1 MGELE
6 EKETGPTE
14 TSPQQEVVDEP
25 KETDKMLDKKD
36 DNETAVQQTENT
48 GAKDSKNPSPNTDTK
63 KAASSKPTTPTSLG
77 KKSPTQS
84 VDKLSAAGDGEAQP
98 AKVNGGG
105 SNGDEIINIPET
117 AKADDNGEKKM
128 STEDREVKPKKIPIG
143 GLKLPGFFMKN
154 KPKVDGDGADGE
166 LLEREN
172 KDESTG
178 DGAAAADGQKVK
190 KEEKPRSSFG
200 ERLRNFFVRKP
211 AAEKQQN
218 KQTANGDAD
227 AKSEATAEAAA
238 ADGAEANNI
247 TNASDAPPQK
257 RGLLNAIKLP
267 IANMIPRRK
276 TDDDVELGMGKAGLA
291 SMETLDDSMKDQDC
305 VDKAPAKNN
314 GTDEITK
321 LKKTPS
327 GEIKQASPEEKA
339 PEEPELPISFADR
352 LRSYRCSVDDGLI
365 VLGIFLFI
373 ILLIVIGFVLSRETL
388 ISPPVREG
396 RYIDAVTGCG
406 MVEGLQ
412 QDGAFAFRGIPYAL
426 PPVGD
431 QRWRPAQLIG
441 GIDDCW
447 NGTLKAHNISNYCTQ
462 RLGNGT
468 IIGDEDCLYLD
479 IITPHVRY
487 NSPVPVIVLI
497 GAETLTGPAPGVLR
511 PSARYARSHDVVF
524 VRPNFRLG
532 AFGFLALEALT
543 KDAYPRTS
551 GNYALTDIIAALKWI
566 QLNIAHFGGNPKS
579 VTLLGHRAGGT
590 LVSALVTSNKVNDLY
605 ARAWVTSSSA
615 IFPGKP
621 LEESQKRNEQF
632 MTAVD
637 CRDVGCLRAAS
648 SEQIWAATPDTWLHF
663 PVDIPTV
670 DENPTAHH
678 KWLVLDGNI
687 LQRHPAEAWKE
698 ENTGNP
704 KLVMG
709 ATAHEAHTEQLRQRH
724 ANWTADEV
732 RAYIAAS
739 KIGALN
745 LTDEAIR
752 LYNATNYRSLVSMIT
767 DIRTICPLLTNARL
781 QPSVPFY
788 VVQQGEGEQQ
798 LATIDTDVLAI
809 LGRYEPHTVEQRR
822 FVSSM
827 QQLFYY
833 YVSHGTVP
841 QYDPSRRVLNIGQDL
856 LPQQDHPNCN
866 FWISHDIVPRYAR
879 ID

>member
-6 EKETGPTE
+6 EKETGPSE
-14 TSPQQEVVDEP
+14 TTPQQEVVNEP

-36 DNETAVQQTENT
+36 ESDTAEQQIENT
-48 GAKDSKNPSPNTDTK
+48 VAKVKNSSINAEKK
-63 KAASSKPTTPTSLG
+63 KAATSKPTTPTSLSG
-77 KKSPTQS
+77 KKSPAQS
-84 VDKLSAAGDGEAQP
+84 VDQIAIAGAEEAQP
-98 AKVNGGG
+98 AKANGG
-105 SNGDEIINIPET
+105 STEEIIDIPET
-117 AKADDNGEKKM
+117 VKTEEGDEKKM

-154 KPKVDGDGADGE
+154 KPKPDGDGADGE

-172 KDESTG
+172 KDEVPA
-178 DGAAAADGQKVK
+178 GAATQEAGKPK
-190 KEEKPRSSFG
+190 KEEKLRISFG

-211 AAEKQQN
+211 AAEKQQT
-218 KQTANGDAD
+218 KQAANGDAD

-238 ADGAEANNI
+238 VDGEANN
-247 TNASDAPPQK
+247 TANPSDAPPQK

-267 IANMIPRRK
+267 IANMIPRK
-276 TDDDVELGMGKAGLA
+276 KIDDDVELGMGKAGLA
-291 SMETLDDSMKDQDC
+291 SMETLDDSLKDQDC

-321 LKKTPS
+321 LKKSPS
-327 GEIKQASPEEKA
+327 GEINQASPEEKSA
-339 PEEPELPISFADR
+339 EEPQVPMSLADR
-352 LRSYRCSVDDGLI
+352 LRSYRCSADDGLI
-365 VLGIFLFI
+365 VLGIMVF
-373 ILLIVIGFVLSRETL
+373 ILLIGVIGYVLSHEKLT
-388 ISPPVREG
+388 SPPVREG
-396 RYIDAVTGCG
+396 RFIDAVTGCG

-412 QDGAFAFRGIPYAL
+412 EDGAFAFRGIPYAL

-431 QRWRPAQLIG
+431 QRWRPAQLIN

-447 NGTLKAHNISNYCTQ
+447 NGTLKAHNVSNYCTQ

-479 IITPHVRY
+479 IVTPHVRY

-497 GAETLTGPAPGVLR
+497 GTETLTGPSPGVLR
-511 PSARYARSHDVVF
+511 PSARYSRSHDVIF

-532 AFGFLALEALT
+532 ALGFLALEALT

-551 GNYALTDIIAALKWI
+551 GNYALSDIIAVLKWI
-566 QLNIAHFGGNPKS
+566 QLNIAHFGGDPKL

-590 LVSALVTSNKVNDLY
+590 LVSALVTSSKINDLY

-615 IFPGKP
+615 IFPGKS
-621 LEESQKRNEQF
+621 LEESEKRNNQF
-632 MTAVD
+632 MTALD
-637 CRDVGCLRAAS
+637 CQDIICLRAAS
-648 SEQIWAATPDTWLHF
+648 TEQIWAATPDTWLHF
-663 PVDIPTV
+663 PVDIPAI
-670 DENPTAHH
+670 DEKPSAHH
-678 KWLVLDGNI
+678 EWLVLDGNI
-687 LQRHPAEAWKE
+687 LQRHPADAWKE
-698 ENTGNP
+698 EHIGKP

-724 ANWTADEV
+724 ANWTAEEV
-732 RAYIAAS
+732 RAFITSS

-745 LTDEAIR
+745 LTNEAIQI
-752 LYNATNYRSLVSMIT
+752 YNATNYRNLVTMIT

-788 VVQQGEGEQQ
+788 VVQQGEGENQ
-798 LATIDTDVLAI
+798 LATVDTDVLAI

-827 QQLFYY
+827 QQLFYHY
-833 YVSHGTVP
+833 ISQGTVP
-841 QYDPSRRVLNIGQDL
+841 QYEPSRRVLYIAQDP

-866 FWISHDIVPRYAR
+866 FWISHDVVPRYAR